1 MLPVEIREVHS
12 RRERLVFVRSAWRF
26 NAADPLW
33 VPPLISDQM
42 EYLDPRR
49 GVFFEHGQVQLY
61 VAWRGGKPVGRI
73 SAHVSGAHDERFGKG
88 TGFVGFFECEDS
100 VETAGALF
108 HSAGNWLRARGC
120 TEAQGPFSFG
130 VYDEVGVLVDGFDSP
145 PYVLTTHNPPYY
157 GGLFEGCGWTKAV
170 DWYGFRGRQGTTD
183 ARLDPRRLRLAE
195 RVLKR
200 PGLTVRPVDLRR
212 HLDREAAL
220 VYGIFA
226 AAWDRNWG
234 HVPPTER
241 EWERLKSAVK
251 RMVIE
256 ELSLVVEL
264 DGKPVGFTLAIA
276 DANVAVKRTGG
287 RLLPFGWLTLLTG
300 MRRTDRFRLI
310 LMGVLEQ
317 YRNQGLEIALYSRV
331 ITEAV
336 RLGWRE
342 VETSLIVET
351 NDPMMSSIQHL
362 AVERYKTWRIY
373 RRGLVEA

>member
-1 MLPVEIREVHS
+1 MLPVEIRAVQT
-12 RRERLVFVRSAWRF
+12 RRQRRMFVRSAWRF
-26 NAADPLW
+26 NEADPLW
-33 VPPLISDQM
+33 VPPLVADQV

-49 GVFFEHGQVQLY
+49 GVFFDHGEAQLFM
-61 VAWRGGKPVGRI
+61 AWRDGRPAGRI
-73 SAHVSGAHDERFGKG
+73 SAHVSYEHDRRFGPG

-100 VETAGALF
+100 RQTAAALF
-108 HSAGNWLRARGC
+108 GAAEEWLRAKGRP
-120 TEAQGPFSFG
+120 EAQGPFSFG
-130 VYDEVGVLVDGFDSP
+130 VYDEIGVLVDGFDSP

-157 GGLFEGCGWTKAV
+157 GRLFEECGWEKAV

-183 ARLDPRRLRLAE
+183 ARFDQRRVLLAE

-200 PGLTVRPVDLRR
+200 RGLAVRTVDLRH
-212 HLDREAAL
+212 HLDREAAI
-220 VYGIFA
+220 VYDLFA

-241 EWERLKSAVK
+241 EWERLKAAVR
-251 RMVIE
+251 RMVIP

-264 DGKPVGFTLAIA
+264 EGKPVAFTLSIA

-287 RLLPFGWLTLLTG
+287 RLFPFGWLTLLTG

-310 LMGVLEQ
+310 LMGVLEP
-317 YRNQGLEIALYSRV
+317 YRNQGIENALYARV
-331 ITEAV
+331 IAEGV
-336 RLGWRE
+336 RLGLRE

-351 NDPMMSSIQHL
+351 NEQMMSSIGRL

-373 RRGLVEA
+373 RKALGR